1 MARRIPTQYKMKTK
15 IGLFFGSFNPIHNG
29 HLMLANYLAEYGD
42 MDEIWFVVS
51 PQNPFKD
58 KKSLLADRHRM
69 YMVEMAIKGDE
80 RFQVC
85 DIEFYMPQPSYTIDT
100 LTRLQERHPNTD
112 FYLICGMDNIESFK
126 KWKNYEMILQ
136 YHHLMVYPR
145 KGYSSNEL
153 VEHPSVTVVEAPEI
167 EVSSTF
173 IRNAIGE
180 GKDVRYF
187 VPKEVYKYIIDMH
200 FYEKKEK

>member
-1 MARRIPTQYKMKTK
+1 MKEK
-15 IGLFFGSFNPIHNG
+15 VGLFFGSFNPIHNG
-29 HLMLANYLAEYGD
+29 HLMLANYLAEYGGL
-42 MDEIWFVVS
+42 DEIWFVVS

-58 KKSLLADRHRM
+58 KKSLLADRHRL
-69 YMVEMAIKGDE
+69 YMVEMAIKDDE

-126 KWKNYEMILQ
+126 KWKNYEAILQ

-153 VEHPSVTVVEAPEI
+153 VDHPSVTVVEAPEI

-187 VPKEVYKYIIDMH
+187 VPKEVYQYIVDMH

>member
-1 MARRIPTQYKMKTK
+1 MKTK

-29 HLMLANYLAEYGD
+29 HLMLANYLAEYGGL
-42 MDEIWFVVS
+42 DEIWFVVS

-58 KKSLLADRHRM
+58 KKSLLADRHRL
-69 YMVEMAIKGDE
+69 YMVEMAIKDDE

-126 KWKNYEMILQ
+126 KWKNYEAILQ
-136 YHHLMVYPR
+136 YHHMMVYPR
-145 KGYSSNEL
+145 KGYSNNEL

-173 IRNAIGE
+173 IRNAISE

-187 VPKEVYKYIIDMH
+187 VPKDVYKYIVDMH

>member
-1 MARRIPTQYKMKTK
+1 MKTK
-15 IGLFFGSFNPIHNG
+15 VGLFFGSFNPIHNG

-58 KKSLLADRHRM
+58 KKSLLADRHRL

-126 KWKNYEMILQ
+126 KWKNYEAILQ

-187 VPKEVYKYIIDMH
+187 VPKEVYKYIVDMH

>member
-1 MARRIPTQYKMKTK
+1 MKEK
-15 IGLFFGSFNPIHNG
+15 VGLFFGSFNPIHNG
-29 HLMLANYLAEYGD
+29 HLMLANYLAEYGGL
-42 MDEIWFVVS
+42 DEIWFVVS

-58 KKSLLADRHRM
+58 KKSLLADRHRL
-69 YMVEMAIKGDE
+69 YMVEMAINGDE

-126 KWKNYEMILQ
+126 KWKNYEAILQ

-187 VPKEVYKYIIDMH
+187 VPKEVYKYIVDMH
-200 FYEKKEK
+200 FYEKK

>member
-1 MARRIPTQYKMKTK
+1 MKEK
-15 IGLFFGSFNPIHNG
+15 VGLFFGSFNPIHNG
-29 HLMLANYLAEYGD
+29 HLMLANYLAEYGGL
-42 MDEIWFVVS
+42 DEIWFVVS

-58 KKSLLADRHRM
+58 KKSLLADRHRL
-69 YMVEMAIKGDE
+69 YMVEMAINGDE

-85 DIEFYMPQPSYTIDT
+85 NIEFYMPQPSYTIDT
-100 LTRLQERHPNTD
+100 LTRLQERNPNTD

-187 VPKEVYKYIIDMH
+187 VPKEVYKYIVDMH

>member
-1 MARRIPTQYKMKTK
+1 MKEK
-15 IGLFFGSFNPIHNG
+15 VGLFFGSFNPIHNG
-29 HLMLANYLAEYGD
+29 HLMLANYLAEYGGL
-42 MDEIWFVVS
+42 DEIWFVVS

-58 KKSLLADRHRM
+58 KKSLLADRHRL
-69 YMVEMAIKGDE
+69 YMVEMAINGDE

-126 KWKNYEMILQ
+126 KWKNYEAILQ

-145 KGYSSNEL
+145 KGYNSNEL

-200 FYEKKEK
+200 FYEKK

>member
-1 MARRIPTQYKMKTK
+1 MKTK

-29 HLMLANYLAEYGD
+29 HLMLANYLAEYGGL
-42 MDEIWFVVS
+42 DEIWFVVS

-58 KKSLLADRHRM
+58 KKSLLADRHRL

-126 KWKNYEMILQ
+126 KWKNYEAILQ
-136 YHHLMVYPR
+136 YHHMMVYPR
-145 KGYSSNEL
+145 KGYNSNEL

>member
-1 MARRIPTQYKMKTK
+1 MKTK

-69 YMVEMAIKGDE
+69 YMVELAIKGDE

-187 VPKEVYKYIIDMH
+187 VPKEVYQYIVDMH

>member
-1 MARRIPTQYKMKTK
+1 MKTK

-29 HLMLANYLAEYGD
+29 HLMLANYLAEYGGL
-42 MDEIWFVVS
+42 DEIWFVVS

-58 KKSLLADRHRM
+58 KKSLLADRHRL
-69 YMVEMAIKGDE
+69 YMVEMAIKDDK

-126 KWKNYEMILQ
+126 KWKNYEAILQ
-136 YHHLMVYPR
+136 YHHMMVYPR

-173 IRNAIGE
+173 IRNAISE

-187 VPKEVYKYIIDMH
+187 VPKEVYKYIVDMH

>member
-1 MARRIPTQYKMKTK
+1 MKEK
-15 IGLFFGSFNPIHNG
+15 VGLFFGSFNPIHNG
-29 HLMLANYLAEYGD
+29 HLMLANYLAEYGGL
-42 MDEIWFVVS
+42 DEIWFVVS

-58 KKSLLADRHRM
+58 KKSLLADRHRL
-69 YMVEMAIKGDE
+69 YMVEMAIKDDE

-126 KWKNYEMILQ
+126 KWKNYEAILQ

-187 VPKEVYKYIIDMH
+187 VPKEVYKYIVDMH
-200 FYEKKEK
+200 FYENNYFSK

>member
-1 MARRIPTQYKMKTK
+1 MKEK
-15 IGLFFGSFNPIHNG
+15 VGLFFGSFNPIHNG
-29 HLMLANYLAEYGD
+29 HLMLANYLAEYGGL
-42 MDEIWFVVS
+42 DEIWFVVS

-58 KKSLLADRHRM
+58 KKSLLADRHRL
-69 YMVEMAIKGDE
+69 YMVEMAINGDE

-126 KWKNYEMILQ
+126 KWKNYEAILQ

-153 VEHPSVTVVEAPEI
+153 VDHPSVKIIEAPEI

-187 VPKEVYKYIIDMH
+187 VPKEVYKYIVDMH

>member
-1 MARRIPTQYKMKTK
+1 MKEK
-15 IGLFFGSFNPIHNG
+15 VGLFFGSFNPIHNG
-29 HLMLANYLAEYGD
+29 HLMLANYLAEYGEL
-42 MDEIWFVVS
+42 DEIWFVVS

-69 YMVEMAIKGDE
+69 YMVEMAVKGDE

-112 FYLICGMDNIESFK
+112 FYLICGMDNIERFT
-126 KWKNYEMILQ
+126 KWKNYEMILK
-136 YHHLMVYPR
+136 YHHILIYPR
-145 KGYSSNEL
+145 KGYASNEM
-153 VEHPSVTVVEAPEI
+153 VNHPSVTVIEAPEI

-173 IRNAIGE
+173 IRNAIAE
-180 GKDVRYF
+180 GRDVRYF
-187 VPKEVYKYIIDMH
+187 MPKDIYKYIIDMH
-200 FYEKKEK
+200 FYEKKDK

>member
-1 MARRIPTQYKMKTK
+1 MKEK
-15 IGLFFGSFNPIHNG
+15 VGLFFGSFNPIHNG
-29 HLMLANYLAEYGD
+29 HLMLANYLAEYGGL
-42 MDEIWFVVS
+42 DEIWFVVS

-58 KKSLLADRHRM
+58 KKSLLADRHRL
-69 YMVEMAIKGDE
+69 YMVEMAIKDDE

-100 LTRLQERHPNTD
+100 LTRMQERHPNTD

-126 KWKNYEMILQ
+126 KWKNYEAILQ

-187 VPKEVYKYIIDMH
+187 VPKEVYKYIVDMH

>member
-1 MARRIPTQYKMKTK
+1 MKEK

-69 YMVEMAIKGDE
+69 YMVELAIKGDE

-100 LTRLQERHPNTD
+100 LTRLAERHPNTD
-112 FYLICGMDNIESFK
+112 FYLICGMDSLETFP
-126 KWKNYEMILQ
+126 KWKNYEMILK
-136 YHHLMVYPR
+136 YHHLLVYPR

-153 VEHPSVTVVEAPEI
+153 ADNPSVKIVEAPEI

-173 IRNAIGE
+173 IRNAIAE

-187 VPKEVYKYIIDMH
+187 MPKKVAQYIVDMH

>member
-1 MARRIPTQYKMKTK
+1 MKTK

-29 HLMLANYLAEYGD
+29 HLMLANYLAEYGGL
-42 MDEIWFVVS
+42 DEIWFVVS

-58 KKSLLADRHRM
+58 KKSLLADRHRL

-187 VPKEVYKYIIDMH
+187 VPKEVYKYIVDMH

>member
-1 MARRIPTQYKMKTK
+1 MKTK

-29 HLMLANYLAEYGD
+29 HLMLANYLAEYGGL
-42 MDEIWFVVS
+42 DEIWFVVS

-58 KKSLLADRHRM
+58 KKSLLADRHRL
-69 YMVEMAIKGDE
+69 YMVEMAINGDE

-126 KWKNYEMILQ
+126 KWKNYEAILQ

-153 VEHPSVTVVEAPEI
+153 VDHPSVTVVEAPEI

-187 VPKEVYKYIIDMH
+187 VPKEVYKYIVDMH

>member
-1 MARRIPTQYKMKTK
+1 MKTK

-29 HLMLANYLAEYGD
+29 HLMLANYLAEYGGL
-42 MDEIWFVVS
+42 DEIWFVVS

-58 KKSLLADRHRM
+58 KKSLLADRHRL

-126 KWKNYEMILQ
+126 KWKNYEAILQ

-187 VPKEVYKYIIDMH
+187 VPKEVYKYIVDMH

>member
-1 MARRIPTQYKMKTK
+1 MKTK
-15 IGLFFGSFNPIHNG
+15 VGLFFGSFNPIHNG
-29 HLMLANYLAEYGD
+29 HLMLANYLAEYGGL
-42 MDEIWFVVS
+42 DEIWFVVS

-58 KKSLLADRHRM
+58 KKSLLADRHRL
-69 YMVEMAIKGDE
+69 YMVEMAIKDDD

-173 IRNAIGE
+173 IRNAISE

>member
-1 MARRIPTQYKMKTK
+1 MKEK
-15 IGLFFGSFNPIHNG
+15 VGLFFGSFNPIHNG
-29 HLMLANYLAEYGD
+29 HLMLANYLAEYGGL
-42 MDEIWFVVS
+42 DEIWFVVS

-58 KKSLLADRHRM
+58 KKSLLADRHRL

-126 KWKNYEMILQ
+126 KWKNYEAILQ

-187 VPKEVYKYIIDMH
+187 VPKEVYKYIVDMH

>member
-1 MARRIPTQYKMKTK
+1 MKEK
-15 IGLFFGSFNPIHNG
+15 VGLFFGSFNPIHNG
-29 HLMLANYLAEYGD
+29 HLMLANYLAEYGGL
-42 MDEIWFVVS
+42 DEIWFVVS

-58 KKSLLADRHRM
+58 KKSLLADRHRL

-173 IRNAIGE
+173 IREAIGE

>member
-1 MARRIPTQYKMKTK
+1 MKEK
-15 IGLFFGSFNPIHNG
+15 VGLFFGSFNPIHNG
-29 HLMLANYLAEYGD
+29 HLMLANYLAEYGGL
-42 MDEIWFVVS
+42 DEIWFVVS

-58 KKSLLADRHRM
+58 KKSLLADRHRL

-187 VPKEVYKYIIDMH
+187 VPKEVYKYIVDMH